1 MMSLLMTKL
10 LGGAGAIL
18 ALVGAFFAIKSSGK
32 RAERKNAV
40 MKDLKNAEDIRNRA
54 NTADERLREHDDA
67 GWRD

>member
-1 MMSLLMTKL
+1 MGMLMTKL
-10 LGGAGAIL
+10 YGIAGAVL
-18 ALVGAFFAIKSSGK
+18 ALAGAFFAIKSSGK

-54 NTADERLREHDDA
+54 STADERLREHDDA

>member
-1 MMSLLMTKL
+1 MMSLVMTKV

-32 RAERKNAV
+32 RAERKNAMV
-40 MKDLKNAEDIRNRA
+40 KDLKNAEDIRRRA
-54 NTADERLREHDDA
+54 NTADERLHEHQDS

>member
-32 RAERKNAV
+32 RAERKNAM
-40 MKDLKNAEDIRNRA
+40 MKDLKNAEDIRRRA
-54 NTADERLREHDDA
+54 STVEQRLHKYDDA
-67 GWRD
+67 NWRD

>member
-1 MMSLLMTKL
+1 MGMLMTKL
-10 LGGAGAIL
+10 YGIAGAIL

-32 RAERKNAV
+32 RAERKNAKL
-40 MKDLKNAEDIRNRA
+40 KDLENAEDIRNRA

>member
-1 MMSLLMTKL
+1 MSKL
-10 LGGAGAIL
+10 YGGMAAIL

-32 RAERKNAV
+32 RAERKNAMV
-40 MKDLKNAEDIRNRA
+40 KDLKNAEDIRRRA

>member
-1 MMSLLMTKL
+1 MGMLMTKL
-10 LGGAGAIL
+10 YGIAGAIL

-40 MKDLKNAEDIRNRA
+40 MKDLENAEDIRNRA
-54 NTADERLREHDDA
+54 STADERLREHDDA

>member
-1 MMSLLMTKL
+1 MTKL
-10 LGGAGAIL
+10 YGIAGAIL

-32 RAERKNAV
+32 RAERKNAKL
-40 MKDLKNAEDIRNRA
+40 KDLENAEDIRNRA